1 VGVGTSKNQEGTQGN
16 IGAERADN
24 KTARKHKAGR
34 KQKPQ
39 APEPVAADLIKVL
52 LDHFFPDFN
61 EKLGNIPEPRCPERI
76 IYSKEHLLHLGLS
89 MFLCQHGSR
98 SQLESE
104 RRTVSFFHN
113 LLALSNTDENHVAT
127 AETMSYF
134 MEMMDP
140 ADSLELLPG
149 EMTKRLI
156 HSRVL
161 DKYRNSDGEFMVA
174 VDGVHLHTKKG
185 RHPNAVYKK
194 IGGKTSSYYYAL
206 EAKLV
211 TSDGMGF
218 SLATVFIENEEEY
231 VKQDCELKAFYRL
244 AEVLKERF
252 PRLRIR
258 LLLDGLYPNKHV
270 LKICEKNQW
279 GYFITLKD
287 KCLPSVHEMANW
299 RFEDYPGHSVD
310 YSPEKGVYQHLSW
323 ALNMKHEGQ
332 QCHLLK
338 CEEIR
343 VTPEGI
349 EKTTFVWLT
358 DSRPNK
364 KNAAKLA
371 KEARCRWKI
380 EEMFNIQKNGGYR
393 LAHNYGTIG
402 FAMKNYYYLL
412 QIAHLLH
419 QLMVRSDLFPK
430 LQKKFIMRKFAELPH
445 LVKTYLAVVAENTL
459 KHFRT
464 IKNFVRR
471 LAESFRN
478 QMFSE
483 LATNPEILGKIQ
495 IRLDSS

>member
-1 VGVGTSKNQEGTQGN
+1 VGVGTSKDQEGAQGN
-16 IGAERADN
+16 ISAERADN
-24 KTARKHKAGR
+24 KTTRKHQAGR
-34 KQKPQ
+34 KQKPR
-39 APEPVAADLIKVL
+39 APEPVTADLIKVL

-61 EKLGNIPEPRCPERI
+61 EKLGNIPEPRCPKRI
-76 IYSKEHLLHLGLS
+76 VYSKEHLLYLGLS
-89 MFLCQHGSR
+89 MFLFHCGSR

-104 RRTVSFFHN
+104 RRTISFFHN
-113 LLALSNTDENHVAT
+113 LLALSNTDEERTAT

-134 MEMMDP
+134 MEMMNP

-174 VDGVHLHTKKG
+174 VDGVHLYTKKG

-194 IGGKTSSYYYAL
+194 IGGKISSYYHAL

-218 SLATVFIENEEEY
+218 SMATVFIENEEEY

-252 PRLRIR
+252 PRMRIC
-258 LLLDGLYPNKHV
+258 LLLDGLYPNRKV
-270 LKICEKNQW
+270 LDICEKNQW
-279 GYFITLKD
+279 GHSITLKD
-287 KCLPSVHEMANW
+287 GCIPLLREAADEQIRYHPEQ
-299 RFEDYPGHSVD
+299 SVD
-310 YSPEKGVYQHLSW
+310 YSPEAGVYQHLSW
-323 ALNMKHEGQ
+323 ALNMKHEGRRTHVLI
-332 QCHLLK
+332 CR
-338 CEEIR
+338 ETRITGDGID
-343 VTPEGI
+343 VTV
-349 EKTTFVWLT
+349 FVWLT
-358 DSRPNK
+358 DSRPNR
-364 KNAAKLA
+364 KNAAKKA
-371 KEARCRWKI
+371 KEARYRWKI
-380 EEMFNIQKNGGYR
+380 EEMFNIQKNGGYE
-393 LAHNYGTIG
+393 LSHSFGTIG

-419 QLMVRSDLFPK
+419 QLMIRSDLFPK
-430 LQKKFIMRKFAELPH
+430 LQKKFIQHKFAELPH
-445 LVKTYLAVVAENTL
+445 LIKAYLAVVAENTL

-478 QMFSE
+478 QEFSE
-483 LATNPEILGKIQ
+483 LAMNPEALGKIQ